1 MTFQPIRPGNY
12 THSLRRC
19 GGMEEYRD
27 DPSGQTKM
35 FIDGNKEENANG
47 RGYLAGWRWNNA
59 E

>member
-47 RGYLAGWRWNNA
+47 RGYLAG
-59 E
+59 